1 MERTAKLTVMCI
13 VLSGLEKLV
22 TYCGMRIFPEYIGES
37 NPLVLHVLEM
47 FGLEF
52 AVLIYFVISVMGL
65 AAIKKIVNVYPRIEK
80 FAITFFIIVAITYS
94 YVLAC
99 NLYDLFRA
107 TVVTVLAT
115 VFTEVSA

>member
-22 TYCGMRIFPEYIGES
+22 TYCDMRIFPEYIGES

-52 AVLIYFVISVMGL
+52 AVLSYFVISVMGL
-65 AAIKKIVNVYPRIEK
+65 AAMKKIVDVYPRIEK
-80 FAITFFIIVAITYS
+80 FAIACFIIVAITYS

-99 NLYDLFRA
+99 NSHDLFRA
-107 TVVTVLAT
+107 TSAT
-115 VFTEVSA
+115 S

>member
-1 MERTAKLTVMCI
+1 MERTAKLTVMCV

-37 NPLVLHVLEM
+37 NPLALHVLEM

-52 AVLIYFVISVMGL
+52 AVLIYFVISVMAL
-65 AAIKKIVNVYPRIEK
+65 AAIKKIVDVYPRIEK
-80 FAITFFIIVAITYS
+80 FAVACFIIVAIMYS
-94 YVLAC
+94 YILAC

-107 TVVTVLAT
+107 TSAT
-115 VFTEVSA
+115 S